1 MTGNPG
7 TAAAGAP
14 SSPSG
19 GLDQTS
25 APGSVLRVF
34 APQTLVRDEA
44 LERLRDAIITGHF
57 PPGARLIE
65 RELCEAMGVSR
76 TSIREVL
83 RRLEAE
89 KLVRVEPRR
98 GPEVVRLS
106 RKQVAEIY
114 EIRAMLEATLVRRFT
129 EMASDQDVVRLRGIF
144 EEIMTADENENVFEL
159 VGLMKRFIE
168 HMMQVVDHELI
179 SDMLR
184 QLIARISVLRVLS
197 MSMPGR
203 IQSSMGE
210 LRAVMEAI
218 EKRDADAAAECLTF
232 YVRNAAD
239 AALARFDAVDVGE
252 TANSRE
258 LR

>member
-1 MTGNPG
+1 MIGNRG
-7 TAAAGAP
+7 TTAADARSFSNGASEQP
-14 SSPSG
+14 NATG
-19 GLDQTS
+19 D
-25 APGSVLRVF
+25 ALRVL

-44 LERLRDAIITGHF
+44 FDRLRDAIITGHF
-57 PPGARLIE
+57 PPGARLVE

-114 EIRAMLEATLVRRFT
+114 EIRAILEAMVVRRFT
-129 EMASDQDVVRLRGIF
+129 EMASDEDIAQLRAIF
-144 EEIMTADENENVFEL
+144 EEIIRADENENVYDL

-168 HMMQVVDHELI
+168 HMMRVVDHELI
-179 SDMLR
+179 SDIHQ

-210 LRAVMEAI
+210 LRDVIEAI
-218 EKRDADAAAECLTF
+218 ERRDADAAAESLTF

-239 AALARFDAVDVGE
+239 AALARFDATQAG
-252 TANSRE
+252 S
-258 LR
+258 

>member
-1 MTGNPG
+1 MVGNRG
-7 TAAAGAP
+7 TTAGARSL
-14 SSPSG
+14 SSG
-19 GLDQTS
+19 AGEQANATGD
-25 APGSVLRVF
+25 GLRVC

-57 PPGARLIE
+57 LPGARLVE

-106 RKQVAEIY
+106 RKQVVEIY
-114 EIRAMLEATLVRRFT
+114 ETRAILEAMLVRRFT
-129 EMASDQDVVRLRGIF
+129 EMASDQDIAQLRVIF
-144 EEIMTADENENVFEL
+144 EEIIRADENESVYDL

-168 HMMQVVDHELI
+168 HMMRVVDHELI
-179 SDMLR
+179 SDIHQ
-184 QLIARISVLRVLS
+184 QLIARISVLRVLA

-210 LRAVMEAI
+210 LNDVIEAI
-218 EKRDADAAAECLTF
+218 ERRDANAAAESLTH
-232 YVRNAAD
+232 YVRNAAN
-239 AALARFDAVDVGE
+239 AALARFDATQAD
-252 TANSRE
+252 S
-258 LR
+258 